1 MKIYLAYL
9 FLLFVYTG
17 FFSFPGQAQV
27 ISLKDAVQAALEN
40 YPSIKAKNNLL
51 HSSNAAIKEARNEAL
66 PDIIFSGQQDFGTV
80 NGQNGPANASYGYG
94 VASAGPVGAH
104 QNWNAGFGGLY
115 LANVNWDFF
124 AFGKTRERIK
134 VSEKIHERA
143 ASDKV
148 QEEFQLQI
156 RVSAA
161 YLNLLTAQYLVRVEQ
176 ANLVRTETLKTVVLG
191 RAIHGLIAGVDSSQ
205 AEAEVAGAQIA
216 LLRAQDAT
224 DEQAS
229 RLAVLLGVPSQKAFT
244 LDSVFMN
251 LLPMNYGASEVIG
264 DKHPVLQFYRSR
276 VVANEE
282 AVKYTKTFKYPAF
295 SLFGVYQTRASD
307 FGSAYNGSE
316 NGYST
321 NYWDGVWPSRTN
333 YVVGVALTWNFT
345 SLFRF
350 EQQANSQAFQSKAL
364 QNEYD
369 LAKQELLAQQQLS
382 SEKMANALASLRETP
397 AQIKAANDSYR
408 QRSLM
413 YKIGLSNI
421 TDVTQALYELYR
433 AETDQA
439 ISHINVWQA
448 LLLKAAAQGDIS
460 IFMNEF

>member
-1 MKIYLAYL
+1 MKIYLPYMFWL
-9 FLLFVYTG
+9 CVYFV
-17 FFSFPGQAQV
+17 FFSFLGQAQV
-27 ISLKDAVQAALEN
+27 ISLRGAVQTALRN
-40 YPSIKAKNNLL
+40 YPSIKEKNNLL
-51 HSSNAAIKEARNEAL
+51 QSSNAGIREARNEAL
-66 PDIIFSGQQDFGTV
+66 PDIVFSAQQDFGTV
-80 NGQNGPANASYGYG
+80 NGQNGPANAIYGYSLISG
-94 VASAGPVGAH
+94 GPVGAH

-124 AFGKTRERIK
+124 AFGKARERIK

-143 ASDKV
+143 ASDKG

-161 YLNLLTAQYLVRVEQ
+161 YLNLLTAQYLVNVEE

-191 RAIHGLIAGVDSSQ
+191 RAIHGLTAGVDSSQ
-205 AEAEVAGAQIA
+205 AEAEVASAKIA
-216 LLRAQDAT
+216 LLRAQDVT

-229 RLAVLLGVPSQKAFT
+229 RLAVLLGVPSQKGFM

-251 LLPMNYGASEVIG
+251 LLPVRYGDSALIG

-276 VVANEE
+276 VVANDE
-282 AVKYTKTFKYPAF
+282 AVKYTQTFKYPTF
-295 SLFGVYQTRASD
+295 SLFGVNQTRASD
-307 FGSAYNGSE
+307 FGSSYNGSK
-316 NGYST
+316 NSYST

-333 YVVGVALTWNFT
+333 YLVGIGVSWNFS

-350 EQQANSQAFQSKAL
+350 EQQARSQTFQSKAL

-369 LAKQELLAQQQLS
+369 LAKQELLAQQQLAS
-382 SEKMANALASLRETP
+382 AKMANALASLRETP

-408 QRSLM
+408 QRSQL

-421 TDVTQALYELYR
+421 TDVTQALYDLNR

-448 LLLKAAAQGDIS
+448 LLLKAAAQGDLS
-460 IFMNEF
+460 IFMNQF

>member
-1 MKIYLAYL
+1 M
-9 FLLFVYTG
+9 
-17 FFSFPGQAQV
+17 
-27 ISLKDAVQAALEN
+27 
-40 YPSIKAKNNLL
+40 
-51 HSSNAAIKEARNEAL
+51 
-66 PDIIFSGQQDFGTV
+66 
-80 NGQNGPANASYGYG
+80 
-94 VASAGPVGAH
+94 
-104 QNWNAGFGGLY
+104 
-115 LANVNWDFF
+115 
-124 AFGKTRERIK
+124 
-134 VSEKIHERA
+134 
-143 ASDKV
+143 
-148 QEEFQLQI
+148 
-156 RVSAA
+156 
-161 YLNLLTAQYLVRVEQ
+161 
-176 ANLVRTETLKTVVLG
+176 
-191 RAIHGLIAGVDSSQ
+191 
-205 AEAEVAGAQIA
+205 
-216 LLRAQDAT
+216 
-224 DEQAS
+224 
-229 RLAVLLGVPSQKAFT
+229 
-244 LDSVFMN
+244 
-251 LLPMNYGASEVIG
+251 
-264 DKHPVLQFYRSR
+264 
-276 VVANEE
+276 
-282 AVKYTKTFKYPAF
+282 
-295 SLFGVYQTRASD
+295 FGVYQTRASD